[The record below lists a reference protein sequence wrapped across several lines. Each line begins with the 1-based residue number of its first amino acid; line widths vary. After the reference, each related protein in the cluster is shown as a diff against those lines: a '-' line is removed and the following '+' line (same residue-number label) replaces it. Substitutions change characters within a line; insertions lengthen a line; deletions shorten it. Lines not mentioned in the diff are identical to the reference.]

1 MKHTTLFALTL
12 VTMIAFAANSVIGR
26 MGLIDTATG
35 PGIFALIRMISG
47 AAVLALLMYL
57 RAQPAS
63 PAPRMGGSW
72 AGAAILTLYMVAFA
86 YAYLTLPAGTG
97 ALILFGVVQILMIG
111 AGWITGERFTA
122 IQIGGAGLAVL
133 ALVWLVSPGIGAPPL
148 LGAAIMALS
157 GIGWGVYSLM
167 GRGSKDAGAETA
179 GNFVRGVP
187 LCALSV
193 ALIWL
198 VRPEA
203 MPDAQGVALAILSG
217 AVTSG
222 LGYILWYKALKGLRA
237 SQAGLAQLTVPAIAA
252 IGGALLLAEPLTAR
266 LVLASAA
273 ILGGVALA
281 TLTPSPSAK

>member
-12 VTMIAFAANSVIGR
+12 LTMIAFAANSVIGR
-26 MGLIDTATG
+26 MGLIETATG
-35 PGIFALIRMISG
+35 PGAFALIRMASG
-47 AAVLALLMYL
+47 TAVLVLLMRL
-57 RAQPAS
+57 RAQKI
-63 PAPRMGGSW
+63 GGSW
-72 AGAAILTLYMVAFA
+72 AGAAMLTLYMVAFA

-111 AGWITGERFTA
+111 AGWISGERLSGV
-122 IQIGGAGLAVL
+122 QIGGAGLAAL
-133 ALVWLVSPGIGAPPL
+133 ALVWLVSPGVGAPPL
-148 LGAAIMALS
+148 MGAAAMALS
-157 GIGWGVYSLM
+157 GIGWGIYSLI
-167 GRGSKDAGAETA
+167 GRGRKDAGVETA

-193 ALIWL
+193 ALLMIA
-198 VRPEA
+198 RPEA
-203 MPDAQGVALAILSG
+203 MPDSHGVALAILSG

-252 IGGALLLAEPLTAR
+252 IGGALLLAEPLSLR
-266 LVLASAA
+266 LILASAA

-281 TLTPSPSAK
+281 TLTPSRGAK

>member
-12 VTMIAFAANSVIGR
+12 IAMIAFAANSVIGR
-26 MGLIDTATG
+26 MGLIETATG
-35 PGIFALIRMISG
+35 PGAFALIRMVSG
-47 AAVLALLMYL
+47 AAVLALLMRL
-57 RAQPAS
+57 RAQ
-63 PAPRMGGSW
+63 RIGGSW
-72 AGAAILTLYMVAFA
+72 AGAAMLTLYMVAFA

-111 AGWITGERFTA
+111 AGWISGERLSGV
-122 IQIGGAGLAVL
+122 QIGGAGLAAL
-133 ALVWLVSPGIGAPPL
+133 ALVWLVSPGVGAPSL
-148 LGAAIMALS
+148 TGAAAMALS
-157 GIGWGVYSLM
+157 GIGWGIYSLM
-167 GRGSKDAGAETA
+167 GRGRKDAGAETA

-193 ALIWL
+193 ALL
-198 VRPEA
+198 MLARPEA
-203 MPDAQGVALAILSG
+203 MPDSQGVALAILSG

-252 IGGALLLAEPLTAR
+252 IGGALLLAEPLSLR
-266 LVLASAA
+266 LILASAA

-281 TLTPSPSAK
+281 TLTPSRNAK